1 MSTTSSSHSP
11 EPGAALRLRTSAPR
25 LAVLVGLL
33 LAVPGPV
40 RAGSPTAGPPI
51 RWLSDEAAAFARAR
65 DAGRPVA
72 MDFWAD
78 WCSACAVLERSTFA
92 DPRVRTALSRFV
104 TVRLDGS
111 DGSEALESG
120 RYDRAAER
128 WQVRGLPTV
137 LLFDSRGR
145 LLDRVEGVVDPADL
159 LGRLRAVEERC
170 RTSLACR

>member
-1 MSTTSSSHSP
+1 MPTATPPHSFGIDSHA
-11 EPGAALRLRTSAPR
+11 GLRHFGLRLV
-25 LAVLVGLL
+25 VLVGLL

-40 RAGSPTAGPPI
+40 RAGPPLASPPI

-65 DAGRPVA
+65 DSGRPVA
-72 MDFWAD
+72 LDFWAD
-78 WCSACAVLERSTFA
+78 WCAACAMLERSTFA
-92 DPRVRTALSRFV
+92 DARVRTALSRYV

-111 DGSEALESG
+111 DGSAALESG

-145 LLDRVEGVVDPADL
+145 LLDRVEGVVDPAEFL
-159 LGRLRAVEERC
+159 ERLRAVEARC